1 MTTVVLRSC
10 SWTGGQT
17 PEDVDVN
24 ANSVLAV
31 SGWDSCQTLENRD
44 HKQRGVTPQGTAL
57 GQLARPLQGLL
68 LWYVR
73 WSRAMVFGTQ
83 GCARS

>member
-44 HKQRGVTPQGTAL
+44 HKQRGVTPREPPSDNLHAPYRASSCGT
-57 GQLARPLQGLL
+57 
-68 LWYVR
+68 
-73 WSRAMVFGTQ
+73 
-83 GCARS
+83 